1 MWRQTGPIIISMTY
15 MIIDVLVF
23 LFIFVIV
30 YISFTLVVVY
40 VYEVYDD
47 DRTQFFNSHK
57 SAFKLFWWSLIRTGN
72 PHFPNIR
79 QFDQTLH
86 YYNSTCIGQMIGVS
100 GDWRGGGLVNIN
112 HLQTVQDIGEKM
124 VEAKLI
130 STCAMG
136 RDGMVGEFDDD
147 IEEGIPYITGNILWA
162 LYQFITFIVL
172 LSVLRARMVNTYH
185 RIFREADVQWKF
197 FR

>member
-30 YISFTLVVVY
+30 YISFTLVTVY
-40 VYEVYDD
+40 VYEVYDN

-79 QFDQTLH
+79 EFEQTLRF
-86 YYNSTCIGQMIGVS
+86 YNSSCIG
-100 GDWRGGGLVNIN
+100 DL
-112 HLQTVQDIGEKM
+112 LQVMKYFYQKTFVWK
-124 VEAKLI
+124 I
-130 STCAMG
+130 S
-136 RDGMVGEFDDD
+136 
-147 IEEGIPYITGNILWA
+147 L
-162 LYQFITFIVL
+162 
-172 LSVLRARMVNTYH
+172 
-185 RIFREADVQWKF
+185 
-197 FR
+197 

>member
-86 YYNSTCIGQMIGVS
+86 YYNSTPVLLFCKLDSPHTAPGIG
-100 GDWRGGGLVNIN
+100 D
-112 HLQTVQDIGEKM
+112 KM
-124 VEAKLI
+124 VEAK
-130 STCAMG
+130 
-136 RDGMVGEFDDD
+136 
-147 IEEGIPYITGNILWA
+147 N
-162 LYQFITFIVL
+162 
-172 LSVLRARMVNTYH
+172 
-185 RIFREADVQWKF
+185 
-197 FR
+197 

>member
-1 MWRQTGPIIISMTY
+1 MTY

-197 FR
+197 FRLEIPINYKY

>member
-79 QFDQTLH
+79 EFDQTLH

-100 GDWRGGGLVNIN
+100 TPVPVSVNMT
-112 HLQTVQDIGEKM
+112 HLT
-124 VEAKLI
+124 LN
-130 STCAMG
+130 
-136 RDGMVGEFDDD
+136 R
-147 IEEGIPYITGNILWA
+147 ILERKW
-162 LYQFITFIVL
+162 
-172 LSVLRARMVNTYH
+172 LRLN
-185 RIFREADVQWKF
+185 
-197 FR
+197 

>member
-1 MWRQTGPIIISMTY
+1 MTFLRNVQVSQDKPDRVIIQLGGIIQTGLMWRQTGPIIISMTY

-100 GDWRGGGLVNIN
+100 GQLKSLRTSITSSCSGYWRENGGG
-112 HLQTVQDIGEKM
+112 QTDRELRHG
-124 VEAKLI
+124 
-130 STCAMG
+130 TG
-136 RDGMVGEFDDD
+136 RDGGGV
-147 IEEGIPYITGNILWA
+147 
-162 LYQFITFIVL
+162 
-172 LSVLRARMVNTYH
+172 
-185 RIFREADVQWKF
+185 
-197 FR
+197 